1 MFHGY
6 VQVTTQALHF
16 CASHD
21 VALHWITG
29 SGRYVGGL
37 ASSAGVQRRLRQYRA
52 LADPGCCLGLAR
64 RLCLSRVQAQLAYLL
79 RSTRGSRHAPGIS
92 DSILTLRSCLKS
104 IARTRNVG
112 RLRGYEGLAGRA
124 WFHALP
130 ALFRPELSDELRVKG
145 RNRRPPRDRFN
156 ALLSFGYALLYSNV
170 LQALLVVGLEPS
182 LGFYHTPRSSAF
194 PLALDLMELFRLP
207 IWDIPLIGSLNRMQW
222 DPDADFDVA
231 AGRVWLSPSGRK
243 KAIVL
248 FEERLQEKWRHP
260 VVNYS
265 MSHARLLELESRLLE
280 KEWVGEPGLFACM
293 RLR

>member
-1 MFHGY
+1 M
-6 VQVTTQALHF
+6 
-16 CASHD
+16 
-21 VALHWITG
+21 
-29 SGRYVGGL
+29 
-37 ASSAGVQRRLRQYRA
+37 
-52 LADPGCCLGLAR
+52 
-64 RLCLSRVQAQLAYLL
+64 
-79 RSTRGSRHAPGIS
+79 
-92 DSILTLRSCLKS
+92 
-104 IARTRNVG
+104 
-112 RLRGYEGLAGRA
+112 
-124 WFHALP
+124 
-130 ALFRPELSDELRVKG
+130 KG